1 MTKTTWK
8 PGTMLFPVPPVMVT
22 CGTSET
28 ANVLT
33 IAWTGIINSE
43 PPITYISVR
52 PSRFSHKIIAETKEF
67 VINIT
72 NLPLAKACDFCGV
85 KSGKSTDK
93 FKEMGLELEP
103 STKIKTPMLKSA
115 PVSLE
120 CKVLE
125 IKSFGT
131 HDMFIAEI
139 VAVNVDDKYIEDDGS
154 VTLFLNEI
162 PLVENAATE
171 EEAIEVL
178 ANSILEYAVEF
189 YDNFNLWASA
199 PNKKSEIPYVFKA
212 LILDDISKIG
222 AVIKCQAGEI

>member
-1 MTKTTWK
+1 MMAINATDVRKNWSEVSESVIREK
-8 PGTMLFPVPPVMVT
+8 PKFIKKARDYMLL
-22 CGTSET
+22 S
-28 ANVLT
+28 
-33 IAWTGIINSE
+33 
-43 PPITYISVR
+43 
-52 PSRFSHKIIAETKEF
+52 
-67 VINIT
+67 NI
-72 NLPLAKACDFCGV
+72 
-85 KSGKSTDK
+85 
-93 FKEMGLELEP
+93 E
-103 STKIKTPMLKSA
+103 
-115 PVSLE
+115 
-120 CKVLE
+120 
-125 IKSFGT
+125 
-131 HDMFIAEI
+131 FIANLLSGYEFT
-139 VAVNVDDKYIEDDGS
+139 AKKYIEDDGS